1 MFGEFYDNSEVH
13 NGNSIPQC
21 VLAPFRASFSVIK
34 TCQRLEVKYATCY
47 IMVLTLLEAKILY
60 LSVKFERT
68 DRTDGPLVVIFSDY

>member
-1 MFGEFYDNSEVH
+1 MGS
-13 NGNSIPQC
+13 
-21 VLAPFRASFSVIK
+21 PFPSAFWPPFEPVSASK

-47 IMVLTLLEAKILY
+47 IMVLTLLEAKILC